1 MQTKMLLIY
10 LDENDMWEQTPLY
23 EAVVRR
29 LRQLGI
35 AGATVHAGLM
45 GYGGRHKVHRKRLF
59 GISDDRPV
67 TISVIDSEE
76 KIGNVIPEIRK
87 LTGGTLMVRVIDG
100 LEPHLANLALVPL
113 VMLAPARR
121 KEQRPG
127 NRIFGPRDE
136 GGHHVTL
143 RACPR
148 VG

>member
-45 GYGGRHKVHRKRLF
+45 GYGGHHTVHRKRLF

-67 TISVIDSEE
+67 TISAVDSEE
-76 KIGNVIPEIRK
+76 KLRTAIPEIRK
-87 LTGGTLMVRVIDG
+87 LAGNTLMALMDVEVVERNPD
-100 LEPHLANLALVPL
+100 LPAEP
-113 VMLAPARR
+113 
-121 KEQRPG
+121 
-127 NRIFGPRDE
+127 
-136 GGHHVTL
+136 
-143 RACPR
+143 
-148 VG
+148 